1 MTYNHPK
8 MPCNMAHQIDFHI
21 DHDIVTA
28 IALPNDIPV
37 EADVDISKPAYFLS
51 DAIYGLSTRISLNE
65 SNLPPHTVHI

>member
-1 MTYNHPK
+1 

-37 EADVDISKPAYFLS
+37 EADVDISLS
-51 DAIYGLSTRISLNE
+51 IILSLSF
-65 SNLPPHTVHI
+65 H